1 MMVTK
6 QAGASQSFRD
16 TVSRG
21 LPGWANETRLGAVL
35 IIASIVVP
43 VFAHSSY
50 WLHILLLV
58 NLYVVVAVCQNLLLA
73 DAGQV
78 SFGQGAVFGV
88 AAYTVGIVSG
98 LNGHPLGLGLLAG
111 LVAGIALGLLFALP
125 ALRVKGFYLGFVTI
139 AAATVMPE
147 MLNAFS
153 DVTNGI
159 NGISLRVR
167 WLQQPWVLG
176 FSPLALAIMTLGVGT
191 LFAHDFLRR
200 TSVGRL
206 MRVAASSPET
216 ALTLGH
222 RPGVVRSLAFLIAAV
237 GTSLAGVLYG
247 PLLGFLSPDAFHFDL
262 SIFFFFAVI
271 VGGSGRLLGP
281 LVGTAILYLVP
292 NVLLVDLVEYRLVG
306 YGVTALLIML
316 LFPDGVVGTIA
327 RRIRLQSA
335 STRPAL
341 LSSGPLLELR
351 PGQGAARQENG
362 NDAAEAAVKVFG
374 ARRRYG
380 QVIALDGVDL
390 DVAPGTIHGLVG
402 PNGSGKT
409 TLLNVL
415 SGLSRL
421 DSGTVSLFGV
431 RADAMHASAIARL
444 GVARTFQT
452 PRIFDDLTVRENLQL
467 GLDANRGTKDEAFI
481 AAFEAISK
489 PLADCRPDELPHAQR
504 RMLEL
509 LRCIATGPRLLFLD
523 EPAAGLSGEERKRFA
538 ELLRLLRD
546 ELDLTVVLVEHD
558 LALVW
563 RLADEITVLDAGRV
577 VESGVP
583 DKVVENPAVQKL
595 FWGERDA

>member
-1 MMVTK
+1 MMVAK
-6 QAGASQSFRD
+6 QAGASQPFSE
-16 TVSRG
+16 TSSRG
-21 LPGWANETRLGAVL
+21 LFGRVSETRLGALL

-43 VFAHSSY
+43 VLFGSSY

-58 NLYVVVAVCQNLLLA
+58 NLYVVVAICQNLLLA

-98 LNGHPLGLGLLAG
+98 LNGYPLGLGLVAG
-111 LVAGIALGLLFALP
+111 LAAGIVLGLLFALP

-153 DVTNGI
+153 EVTNGI
-159 NGISLRVR
+159 NGIGLRVR
-167 WLQQPWVLG
+167 WLRQPWILG
-176 FSPLALAIMTLGVGT
+176 LSPLALAIMTLSLGT
-191 LFAHDFLRR
+191 LFAHNFLRR
-200 TSVGRL
+200 TAVGRL

-216 ALTLGH
+216 ALTLGY
-222 RPGVVRSLAFLIAAV
+222 RPGVVRSLAFLIAAA

-271 VGGSGRLLGP
+271 VGGSGRLMGP

-327 RRIRLQSA
+327 KRIRLRSA
-335 STRPAL
+335 STKRAV
-341 LSSGPLLELR
+341 LSSQPLLAMR
-351 PGQGAARQENG
+351 AGQESIRQVPENG
-362 NDAAEAAVKVFG
+362 PAVKVCG

-380 QVIALDGVDL
+380 QVLALDGVNL
-390 DVAPGTIHGLVG
+390 EVARNTIHGLVG

-409 TLLNVL
+409 TLLNIL

-421 DSGTVSLFGV
+421 DGGTISVFGTK
-431 RADAMHASAIARL
+431 ADTLSASDIAKL
-444 GVARTFQT
+444 GVSRTFQT
-452 PRIFDDLTVRENLQL
+452 PRIFEDLTVWENLQL
-467 GLDANRGTKDEAFI
+467 GLDANRGPKNPALI
-481 AAFEAISK
+481 AACEAIGR
-489 PLADCRPDELPHAQR
+489 PLADRRPDELPHAQR

-523 EPAAGLSGEERKRFA
+523 EPAAGLSGEERGRFA
-538 ELLRLLRD
+538 ELLRRLRD

-558 LALVW
+558 LAMVW
-563 RLADEITVLDAGRV
+563 KLADEITVLDAGRV
-577 VESGVP
+577 VESGSP
-583 DKVVENPAVQKL
+583 DKVVGNPTVQKL

>member
-1 MMVTK
+1 MVAK
-6 QAGASQSFRD
+6 RAGAPLPLDDISSPGF
-16 TVSRG
+16 
-21 LPGWANETRLGAVL
+21 PGWVSETRLGALL
-35 IIASIVVP
+35 IVASVVVP
-43 VFAHSSY
+43 VLFGSSY

-58 NLYVVVAVCQNLLLA
+58 NLYVVVAICQNLLLA

-98 LNGHPLGLGLLAG
+98 LNGQPLWLGLLAG
-111 LVAGIALGLLFALP
+111 LAAGIALGLLFALP

-153 DVTNGI
+153 EVTNGI

-167 WLQQPWVLG
+167 WLQQPWLLG
-176 FSPLALAIMTLGVGT
+176 ISPLALAIMALSVGA
-191 LFAHDFLRR
+191 LFAHGFLRR
-200 TSVGRL
+200 TAVGRR
-206 MRVAASSPET
+206 MRVTAVSPET
-216 ALTLGH
+216 ALTLGY

-247 PLLGFLSPDAFHFDL
+247 PLLGFLSPDAFHVDL

-271 VGGSGRLLGP
+271 VGGSGRLMGP

-292 NVLLVDLVEYRLVG
+292 NVLLVDLVEYRLLG

-327 RRIRLQSA
+327 KWIRLRSA
-335 STRPAL
+335 SAGPAS
-341 LSSGPLLELR
+341 LSSQPLLEMR
-351 PGQGAARQENG
+351 AGRERTGPAPGSGP
-362 NDAAEAAVKVFG
+362 AVKVAG

-380 QVIALDGVDL
+380 QVVALDGVDL
-390 DVAPGTIHGLVG
+390 EVPRGTIHGLVG

-409 TLLNVL
+409 SLLNVL

-421 DSGTVSLFGV
+421 DEGTVSLFGAK
-431 RADAMHASAIARL
+431 ADALPASDIARL
-444 GVARTFQT
+444 GSARTFQT
-452 PRIFDDLTVRENLQL
+452 PRIFEDLTVRENLQL
-467 GLDANRGTKDEAFI
+467 GLDVTLGPKDGSLL
-481 AAFEAISK
+481 AAFETIGK
-489 PLADCRPDELPHAQR
+489 PLADSSPDELPHAQR

-509 LRCIATGPRLLFLD
+509 LRCVAAGPRLLFLD
-523 EPAAGLSGEERKRFA
+523 EPAAGLSGEERGRFA
-538 ELLRLLRD
+538 QLLRRLRD

-563 RLADEITVLDAGRV
+563 KLADEITVLDAGRV

-583 DKVVENPAVQKL
+583 DKVVNNPAVQKL
-595 FWGERDA
+595 FWGTRDA

>member
-1 MMVTK
+1 MVAK
-6 QAGASQSFRD
+6 RAGAPHPLDEISS
-16 TVSRG
+16 
-21 LPGWANETRLGAVL
+21 PGFLGWMSETRLGALL
-35 IIASIVVP
+35 IVASVVVP
-43 VFAHSSY
+43 VLLGSSY

-58 NLYVVVAVCQNLLLA
+58 NLYVVVAICQNLLLA

-98 LNGHPLGLGLLAG
+98 LNGQPLWLGLLAG
-111 LVAGIALGLLFALP
+111 LAAGIALGLLFALP

-153 DVTNGI
+153 EVTNGI

-167 WLQQPWVLG
+167 WLQQPWLLG
-176 FSPLALAIMTLGVGT
+176 FSPLALAIMALSVSA
-191 LFAHDFLRR
+191 LFAHGFLRR
-200 TSVGRL
+200 TAVGRR
-206 MRVAASSPET
+206 MRVAAVSPET
-216 ALTLGH
+216 ALTLGY

-247 PLLGFLSPDAFHFDL
+247 PLLGFLSPDAFHVDL

-271 VGGSGRLLGP
+271 VGGSGRLMGP

-292 NVLLVDLVEYRLVG
+292 NVLLVDLVEYRLLG

-327 RRIRLQSA
+327 KWIRLRSA
-335 STRPAL
+335 SAGPAS
-341 LSSGPLLELR
+341 LSSQPLLEMR
-351 PGQGAARQENG
+351 AGRERTGPAPGSGP
-362 NDAAEAAVKVFG
+362 AVKVAG

-380 QVIALDGVDL
+380 QVVALDGVDL
-390 DVAPGTIHGLVG
+390 EVPRGTIHGLVG

-409 TLLNVL
+409 SLLNVL

-421 DSGTVSLFGV
+421 DEGTVSLFGAK
-431 RADAMHASAIARL
+431 ADALPASDIARL
-444 GVARTFQT
+444 GSARTFQT
-452 PRIFDDLTVRENLQL
+452 PRIFEDLTVRENLQL
-467 GLDANRGTKDEAFI
+467 GLDVTLGPKDGSLL
-481 AAFEAISK
+481 AAFETIGK
-489 PLADCRPDELPHAQR
+489 PLADSSPDELPHAQR

-509 LRCIATGPRLLFLD
+509 LRCVAAGPRLLFLD
-523 EPAAGLSGEERKRFA
+523 EPAAGLSGEERGRFA
-538 ELLRLLRD
+538 QLLRRLRD

-563 RLADEITVLDAGRV
+563 KLADEITVLDAGRV

-583 DKVVENPAVQKL
+583 DRVVNNPAVQKL
-595 FWGERDA
+595 FWGARDA

>member
-1 MMVTK
+1 MTVAK
-6 QAGASQSFRD
+6 QAGASQPFDDAPSQGF
-16 TVSRG
+16 
-21 LPGWANETRLGAVL
+21 LGWASETRLGALL

-43 VFAHSSY
+43 VLLGSGY

-98 LNGHPLGLGLLAG
+98 LNGYPLWLGLLAG
-111 LVAGIALGLLFALP
+111 IAAGVALGLLFALP

-139 AAATVMPE
+139 SAATVMPE

-153 DVTNGI
+153 EMTNGI

-167 WLQQPWVLG
+167 WLQQPWLLG
-176 FSPLALAIMTLGVGT
+176 FSPLALAIMALSLGA
-191 LFAHDFLRR
+191 LFAHSFLRR
-200 TSVGRL
+200 TAMGRR
-206 MRVAASSPET
+206 MRVAATAPET
-216 ALTLGH
+216 ALTLGY

-262 SIFFFFAVI
+262 SVFFFFAVI
-271 VGGSGRLLGP
+271 VGGSGHLMGP

-292 NVLLVDLVEYRLVG
+292 NVLLVDLVEYRLLG
-306 YGVTALLIML
+306 YGVTALIIML

-327 RRIRLQSA
+327 KRVRMRSA
-335 STRPAL
+335 SARPAS
-341 LSSGPLLELR
+341 LSSRPLLEMR
-351 PGQGAARQENG
+351 AEQEAIRRERG
-362 NDAAEAAVKVFG
+362 SGPAVKVIG
-374 ARRRYG
+374 ATRRYG
-380 QVIALDGVDL
+380 QVVALDGIDL
-390 DVAPGTIHGLVG
+390 EVARGTIHGLVG

-409 TLLNVL
+409 TFLNVL

-421 DSGTVSLFGV
+421 DSGVISVFGAKAGTLHA
-431 RADAMHASAIARL
+431 ADIARL

-452 PRIFDDLTVRENLQL
+452 PRIFEDLTVRENLQL
-467 GLDANRGTKDEAFI
+467 GLDANRGPKDPAFI
-481 AAFEAISK
+481 AAFEAIGR
-489 PLADCRPDELPHAQR
+489 PLSDSRTDEFPHAQR

-538 ELLRLLRD
+538 ELLRRLRD

-563 RLADEITVLDAGRV
+563 RLADAITVLDAGRV

-583 DKVVENPAVQKL
+583 DRVVENPTVQKL
-595 FWGERDA
+595 FWGESDA